1 MSGKYDT
8 SSIGLWYSPSKWNTI
23 GIIHRQCILWSDHL
37 KFFLMLV
44 FSVDCDSAWSK
55 VSEMVWF
62 ICLIARVSRDHYT
75 ISKMFF
81 LKNTKLVASG
91 KITWF
96 WSTLKKVPRINYDVT
111 KRYRVLK
118 FFKLKE
124 QKKCTAKVKGLFIQQ
139 IFTTFLEFI
148 LSKRLFP

>member
-1 MSGKYDT
+1 MKH
-8 SSIGLWYSPSKWNTI
+8 TI

-118 FFKLKE
+118 FFKLMEKNT
-124 QKKCTAKVKGLFIQQ
+124 QLKLMGCLFSKWLLRFLNLFYQEGFFLSVLKW
-139 IFTTFLEFI
+139 IF
-148 LSKRLFP
+148 